1 MKALLSTTLLLSAV
15 TLAGWRARSSH
26 AGSCH
31 PRDRSRFRRRRGIP
45 PGFVRRPPNFSGA
58 FAPNRL
64 DVYDMRRELA
74 REAEHQRIRT
84 RLGDPGRWCQPVA
97 SGRQDDFGMAY
108 PGSPGM
114 LVIVCR

>member
-15 TLAGWRARSSH
+15 TLA
-26 AGSCH
+26 AGALAAVTLVAVILATS
-31 PRDRSRFRRRRGIP
+31 
-45 PGFVRRPPNFSGA
+45 PGFAADGA
-58 FAPNRL
+58 FPRGSVVPAEFQRDFAPNRL

-97 SGRQDDFGMAY
+97 GGRQDDFGMAY
-108 PGSPGM
+108 PGSSGL